1 MNQNESLSM
10 LRQLMLEFAGQTGLL
25 PQGKPL
31 RRYLWTDAF
40 AVCNFLELYRRTGDD
55 SFKSLALLL
64 VNQVHEQLGRH
75 REDDARTGWLSG
87 LDEGEGRR
95 HPTAGGLRI
104 GKKMN
109 ERGLADPLDED
120 LEWDRDGQYYHY
132 LTKWM
137 HALNRVSV
145 VTADPVYNIWA
156 RELARTVHARFVFTP
171 PALNRQYIY
180 WKMSIDLSRSL
191 VPTMGHHDPVD
202 GFITYSQ
209 LQAIAADTS
218 PQFRRR
224 PDLRREI
231 AELDGICQGK
241 SWVTDDPLGI
251 GGLLC
256 CAYQVAQMIG
266 SGYFQRHDLLEALL
280 NDALLGLEAYAARN
294 PLVLNAEHRLAFRE
308 LGLTIGMHAAERLSG
323 LLSEKNDL
331 FRNRNAL
338 RQHTD
343 SLMRYKPLIET
354 IENFWLEDSARKA
367 NTWREHLDINM
378 VMLATSL
385 APDGFLQSS

>member
-1 MNQNESLSM
+1 
-10 LRQLMLEFAGQTGLL
+10 MLEFAGQTGLL

-87 LDEGEGRR
+87 LDEGEGIR

-104 GKKMN
+104 GKKI
-109 ERGLADPLDED
+109 ERTGLADPLDED

-218 PQFRRR
+218 PQFWRR

-280 NDALLGLEAYAARN
+280 NDAPAGFRGLCG
-294 PLVLNAEHRLAFRE
+294 PQSP
-308 LGLTIGMHAAERLSG
+308 GAERRTSAG
-323 LLSEKNDL
+323 IQGTGSDHWHARSRTAVRTAYRKKTICSETEML
-331 FRNRNAL
+331 CASTRIA
-338 RQHTD
+338 
-343 SLMRYKPLIET
+343 LMRYKPLIET

>member
-1 MNQNESLSM
+1 MN
-10 LRQLMLEFAGQTGLL
+10 
-25 PQGKPL
+25 
-31 RRYLWTDAF
+31 
-40 AVCNFLELYRRTGDD
+40 
-55 SFKSLALLL
+55 
-64 VNQVHEQLGRH
+64 
-75 REDDARTGWLSG
+75 
-87 LDEGEGRR
+87 
-95 HPTAGGLRI
+95 
-104 GKKMN
+104 
-109 ERGLADPLDED
+109 
-120 LEWDRDGQYYHY
+120 
-132 LTKWM
+132 
-137 HALNRVSV
+137 ALNRVSV
-145 VTADPVYNIWA
+145 VTADPVYNTWA

-180 WKMSIDLSRSL
+180 WKMSIDLSRPL

-209 LQAIAADTS
+209 LQAIAADTA
-218 PQFRRR
+218 PQLRRR

-256 CAYQVAQMIG
+256 SAYQVAQMIG

-294 PLVLNAEHRLAFRE
+294 SLVMTAEYRLAFRE
-308 LGLTIGMHAAERLSG
+308 LGLAIGMHAAERLSG
-323 LLSEKNDL
+323 LLSEKQEL
-331 FRNRNAL
+331 FGDRDAL
-338 RQHTD
+338 CRHAD

>member
-1 MNQNESLSM
+1 M
-10 LRQLMLEFAGQTGLL
+10 LRKLMLEFAGQTGLS
-25 PQGKPL
+25 PQGNPL

-75 REDDARTGWLSG
+75 REDDARTGWISG
-87 LDEGEGRR
+87 LDEDEGRR

-145 VTADPVYNIWA
+145 VTADPVYNTWA

-171 PALNRQYIY
+171 PALNRQHIY
-180 WKMSIDLSRSL
+180 WKMSIDLSRPL

-209 LQAIAADTS
+209 LQAIAADTA
-218 PQFRRR
+218 PQLRRR

-256 CAYQVAQMIG
+256 SACQVAQMIG

-294 PLVLNAEHRLAFRE
+294 SLVLTAEYRLAFRE
-308 LGLTIGMHAAERLSG
+308 LGLAIGMHAAERLSG
-323 LLSEKNDL
+323 LLSEKQEL
-331 FRNRNAL
+331 FGDRDAL
-338 RQHTD
+338 CRHAD

-354 IENFWLEDSARKA
+354 IENFWLGDSARKA

-385 APDGFLQSS
+385 APDGFLQFS